1 MNKTTTNY
9 ENKRLTIKEWS
20 VQDRPREK
28 YARNGAASLSDAELI
43 AILFRT
49 GNASE
54 SAVELAKRLLSSSN
68 NSLNELSEKTLLE
81 LSETKGIGQAK
92 SMALLTAFEIGRR
105 IRAEKVEEKPVIKS
119 SLDVVNLMQNKIAY
133 LDHEELW
140 VIYLNQSS
148 RILGV
153 AQINKGGIASTE
165 VDVRIVL
172 QQAVVKK
179 STQIILC
186 HNHPSGSIRPSK
198 ADIQLTEKTRKA
210 ANLLDVMLVDHIIIH
225 RERYFSFVEE
235 GML

>member
-28 YARNGAASLSDAELI
+28 YARNGAASLSDAELL

-68 NSLNELSEKTLLE
+68 NSLNTLSGKTLRELSEI
-81 LSETKGIGQAK
+81 KGIGQAK
-92 SMALLTAFEIGRR
+92 AMALLTAFEIGKR
-105 IRAEKVEEKPVIKS
+105 IRAEKVEERPVIQNS
-119 SLDVVNLMQNKIAY
+119 MDVVNLMQNKIAY

-140 VIYLNQSS
+140 VIYLNNSN
-148 RILGV
+148 RILNV
-153 AQINKGGIASTE
+153 VQINKGGISSTE

-172 QQAVVKK
+172 EKAVVMK

-186 HNHPSGSIRPSK
+186 HNHPSGSVRPSK

-210 ANLLDVMLVDHIIIH
+210 ANILDVLLVDHIIIH
-225 RERYFSFVEE
+225 KEKYYSFAEE
-235 GML
+235 GRL

>member
-1 MNKTTTNY
+1 MNKTTNY

-68 NSLNELSEKTLLE
+68 NSLNTLSEKTLRE
-81 LSETKGIGQAK
+81 LSEIKGIGQAK
-92 SMALLTAFEIGRR
+92 AMALLTAFEIGKR
-105 IRAEKVEEKPVIKS
+105 IRAEKVEERPVIQNS
-119 SLDVVNLMQNKIAY
+119 MDVVNLMQNKIAY

-140 VIYLNQSS
+140 VIYLNNSNKF
-148 RILGV
+148 LDV
-153 AQINKGGIASTE
+153 VQINKGGISSTE

-172 QQAVVKK
+172 EKAVVMK

-186 HNHPSGSIRPSK
+186 HNHPSGSVRPSK

-210 ANLLDVMLVDHIIIH
+210 ASILDVTLVDHIIIH
-225 RERYFSFVEE
+225 KGKYYSFVEE
-235 GML
+235 GLI

>member
-1 MNKTTTNY
+1 MNKTTNY

-28 YARNGAASLSDAELI
+28 YARNGAASLSDAELL

-68 NSLNELSEKTLLE
+68 NSLNTLSEKTLRE
-81 LSETKGIGQAK
+81 LSEIKGIGQAK
-92 SMALLTAFEIGRR
+92 AMALLTAFEIGKR
-105 IRAEKVEEKPVIKS
+105 IRAEKVEERPVIQNS
-119 SLDVVNLMQNKIAY
+119 MDVVNLMQNKIAY

-140 VIYLNQSS
+140 VIYLNNSNK
-148 RILGV
+148 ILDV
-153 AQINKGGIASTE
+153 VQINKGGISSTE

-172 QQAVVKK
+172 EKAVVMK

-186 HNHPSGSIRPSK
+186 HNHPSGSVRPSK

-210 ANLLDVMLVDHIIIH
+210 ASILDVTLVDHIIIH
-225 RERYFSFVEE
+225 KGKYYSFVEE
-235 GML
+235 GLI

>member
-1 MNKTTTNY
+1 MDKTTNY

-28 YARNGAASLSDAELI
+28 YARNGAAALTDAELI

-49 GNASE
+49 GNVSE

-92 SMALLTAFEIGRR
+92 AMALLTAFEIGRR

-148 RILGV
+148 RILDV
-153 AQINKGGIASTE
+153 VQVNKGGIASTE

-225 RERYFSFVEE
+225 RDRYFSFVEE
-235 GML
+235 GLL

>member
-1 MNKTTTNY
+1 MNKTSNY

-28 YARNGAASLSDAELI
+28 YARNGASSLSDAELI

-54 SAVELAKRLLSSSN
+54 SAVGLAKRLLSSSN
-68 NSLNELSEKTLLE
+68 NSLNELSEKTLHE

-92 SMALLTAFEIGRR
+92 AMALLTAFEIGRR
-105 IRAEKVEEKPVIKS
+105 IRAEKVEEKPIIKS

>member
-1 MNKTTTNY
+1 MNKSSTY
-9 ENKRLTIKEWS
+9 ENKRLTIKEWN

-28 YARNGAASLSDAELI
+28 YARNGAASLSDSELI

-54 SAVELAKRLLSSSN
+54 SAVELAKRLLSSAN
-68 NSLNELSEKTLLE
+68 NSLNTLSDKTLHELSEI
-81 LSETKGIGQAK
+81 KGIGQAK
-92 SMALLTAFEIGRR
+92 AIALLTAFEIGKR
-105 IRAEKVEEKPVIKS
+105 IRAEKVEERPIIKS

-133 LDHEELW
+133 LEHEELW
-140 VIYLNQSS
+140 VIYLNQSN
-148 RILGV
+148 RILDV
-153 AQINKGGIASTE
+153 VQVNKGGIASTE
-165 VDVRIVL
+165 VDVRIVF
-172 QQAVVKK
+172 QQAVVRK

-210 ANLLDVMLVDHIIIH
+210 ANLLDIILIDHIIIH

-235 GML
+235 GLL

>member
-1 MNKTTTNY
+1 MNKTSNY

-68 NSLNELSEKTLLE
+68 NSLNELAEKTLLE

-92 SMALLTAFEIGRR
+92 AMALLTAFEIGRR

-165 VDVRIVL
+165 VDVRIV
-172 QQAVVKK
+172 
-179 STQIILC
+179 
-186 HNHPSGSIRPSK
+186 
-198 ADIQLTEKTRKA
+198 
-210 ANLLDVMLVDHIIIH
+210 
-225 RERYFSFVEE
+225 
-235 GML
+235 

>member
-1 MNKTTTNY
+1 MNKTTNY

-68 NSLNELSEKTLLE
+68 NSLNTLSEKTLRD
-81 LSETKGIGQAK
+81 LSEIKGIGQAK
-92 SMALLTAFEIGRR
+92 AMALLTAFEIGKR
-105 IRAEKVEEKPVIKS
+105 IRAEKVEERPVIQNS
-119 SLDVVNLMQNKIAY
+119 MDVVNLMQNKIAY

-140 VIYLNQSS
+140 VIYLNNSN
-148 RILGV
+148 RILDV
-153 AQINKGGIASTE
+153 VQINKGGISSTE

-172 QQAVVKK
+172 EKAVVMK

-186 HNHPSGSIRPSK
+186 HNHPSGSVRPSK

-210 ANLLDVMLVDHIIIH
+210 ANILDVMLVDHIIIH
-225 RERYFSFVEE
+225 KGKYYSFAEE
-235 GML
+235 SLI